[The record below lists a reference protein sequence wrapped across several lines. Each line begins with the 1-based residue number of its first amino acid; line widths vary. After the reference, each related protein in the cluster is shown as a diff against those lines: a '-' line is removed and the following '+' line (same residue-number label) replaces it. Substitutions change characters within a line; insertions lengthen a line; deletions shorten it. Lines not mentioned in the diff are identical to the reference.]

1 MTCLTGANGCVIMGS
16 DPATRYRRILLTRLK
31 FIGDIIL
38 TTPAI
43 RNVRS
48 AFPEAFIAYL
58 GDKEAVSLLRGN
70 PHLNEIIPFDFGL
83 PAIIEQTRVMLLL
96 RKRKFDLVV
105 DLFGNPRSALITRA
119 SGAPVRVGPERHGRG
134 RLYTIQVHDDGR
146 PKSAI
151 AFHYQ
156 YLAAAGIP
164 TLPARTEIFLDES
177 EHREARIFLRW
188 LGADGA
194 GSPDVGK
201 PIIGMH
207 PGGTW
212 PAKRW
217 FPERFAELA
226 DLIAAR
232 LSAQVIL
239 TVGSKEEAI
248 ASAVAKHA
256 TSSVKVLSV
265 LPLRQLAAVIAQCK
279 VFISN
284 DAGPMHIAAALG
296 VPTIGLFGPGE
307 ENIWFP
313 YSGPGFKALRRDVP
327 CHPCHLDVCNRQGE
341 DFMECMHLLSVQDV
355 FNAVA
360 EAFTR

>member
-1 MTCLTGANGCVIMGS
+1 MDS
-16 DPATRYRRILLTRLK
+16 DPAVLYRRILLTRLK
-31 FIGDIIL
+31 FIGDIVL
-38 TTPAI
+38 TTAAI

-48 AFPEAFIAYL
+48 AFPGAYIAYL
-58 GDKEAVSLLRGN
+58 GDKEAVSLLKGN
-70 PHLNEIIPFDFGL
+70 PCLNEIIPFDFRL
-83 PAIIEQTRVMLLL
+83 PAVIEQTRVMFLL

-119 SGAPVRVGPERHGRG
+119 SGAPVRVGPARRGRG
-134 RLYTIQVHDDGR
+134 RLYTVQVHDDGR

-151 AFHYQ
+151 AFHNQ
-156 YLAAAGIP
+156 YLAAVGIP
-164 TLPARTEIFLDES
+164 TPSTKTEIFLDEG

-188 LGADGA
+188 LGAGA
-194 GSPDVGK
+194 EGSPDVAK
-201 PIIGMH
+201 PIIGLH

-232 LSAQVIL
+232 LGAQVIL
-239 TVGSKEEAI
+239 TVGLKEEAI
-248 ASAVAKHA
+248 ASTVANHA

-279 VFISN
+279 VFVSN

-307 ENIWFP
+307 ENVWFP
-313 YSGPGFKALRRDVP
+313 YTGGGSKALRHDVP
-327 CHPCHLDVCNRQGE
+327 CHPCHLDVCNRQGAGY
-341 DFMECMHLLSVQDV
+341 MECMHLLTAQEV
-355 FNAVA
+355 FAAVA
-360 EAFTR
+360 EAFPR